1 MTITEIDSIPHSSS
15 TSIVSNA
22 NSSAVERRRSTQF
35 LARPSSSRNIIA
47 TTNNEMTLQ
56 HFTDTESVFSTSTNA
71 SEEVTTIVPQTA
83 TNYVVMSSDH
93 NDDDQN
99 IQKEANNKG
108 VSTKDEDS
116 FSPVTKTLLK
126 SLLQYAFD
134 QSGWKLLPYVAVGG
148 LLLYF
153 ILPVWSILSFLA
165 FFYFVRRIT
174 FNCIRIA
181 FTIKHCRS

>member
-1 MTITEIDSIPHSSS
+1 
-15 TSIVSNA
+15 
-22 NSSAVERRRSTQF
+22 
-35 LARPSSSRNIIA
+35 
-47 TTNNEMTLQ
+47 MTLQ